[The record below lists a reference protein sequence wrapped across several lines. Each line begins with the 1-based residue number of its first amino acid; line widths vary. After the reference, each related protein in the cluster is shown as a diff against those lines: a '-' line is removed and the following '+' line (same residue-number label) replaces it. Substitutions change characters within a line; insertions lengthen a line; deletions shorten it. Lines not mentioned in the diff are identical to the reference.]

1 MVLQPRCLVRL
12 AGASA
17 GTLTDVNA
25 GGERF
30 HGYAYS
36 AGPVDTGPDTDQG
49 VCITP
54 TGEYIIRDG
63 IYING
68 CWVLVGSYRA
78 YISTNDAGTGPT
90 LTGYAWDGFWGSKSA
105 PDECRPSSSQ
115 L

>member
-1 MVLQPRCLVRL
+1 MGLAFNLDVTDYPWFSNLDAWLDF

-17 GTLTDVNA
+17 GTLTDINA

-54 TGEYIIRDG
+54 TG
-63 IYING
+63 
-68 CWVLVGSYRA
+68 
-78 YISTNDAGTGPT
+78 
-90 LTGYAWDGFWGSKSA
+90 
-105 PDECRPSSSQ
+105 
-115 L
+115 